1 MLESTKYDREL
12 VDSELKEAIINALKV
27 EIQAF
32 GSASLLVSGGSTP
45 KRLFELISYEPI
57 EWNKITVSLVDERFL
72 PNGHADQNGE
82 LLKEF
87 LLKNEAIKAN
97 FIPLVFDPSDAENNL
112 KMAVKAFENVSR
124 PFTVVVL
131 GMGIDGHT
139 ASLFPDS
146 PMLDRAMD
154 KNSSDLLLN
163 VTTPSSPYSRITFS
177 RKVLLD
183 AKNLFLHYY
192 GAEKKEILDS
202 VLDCTNQE
210 KYPISGFVNQQEN
223 VLKVYWAV

>member
-1 MLESTKYDREL
+1 MLERTKYNREL
-12 VDSELKEAIINALKV
+12 VDSELKEAIINALKD

-57 EWNKITVSLVDERFL
+57 EWNKVTVSLVDERFL

-87 LLKNEAIKAN
+87 LLKNQASRAN
-97 FIPLVFDPSDAENNL
+97 YIPLVFDPSDIENNL
-112 KMAVKAFENVSR
+112 KMAISAFENIRR

-146 PMLDRAMD
+146 PMLDTAMN
-154 KNSSDLLLN
+154 KGSSEVLLN
-163 VTTPSSPYSRITFS
+163 ITTPSSPYSRITFT

-192 GAEKKEILDS
+192 GNEKKKILDS
-202 VLDCTNQE
+202 VLDSINQD
-210 KYPISGFVNQQEN
+210 KFPISGFVNQKEN
-223 VLKVYWAV
+223 PLNIYWAM